1 MSKVWMKGVL
11 KAVVYSVLVA
21 ASTLIFDLLL
31 AEVHLL
37 LPLMRYSSYIH
48 AALVLV
54 LGYKAVS
61 SIAEAV
67 YLSTLEVSDI
77 GTAGSLRAITR
88 IAGVAVLLSMLTS
101 VFNVSPSAAITIGSF
116 SGLVV
121 GFATQNVLTQAVSG
135 IFLAIARPFRIGD
148 HVVIYNRS
156 AGDPREGVVEDI
168 GMMHT
173 TIRSPDGSTRVLI
186 PNNIVFNAII
196 IRKTPGA
203 AE

>member
-1 MSKVWMKGVL
+1 MPKAWMRGVV
-11 KAVVYSVLVA
+11 KAVFYSALVVA
-21 ASTLIFDLLL
+21 AVLLL
-31 AEVHLL
+31 DWLLGEVELL
-37 LPLMRYSSYIH
+37 SPLAAYSSYID
-48 AALVLV
+48 AALILI

-67 YLSTLEVSDI
+67 YLSALEVSDV

-88 IAGVAVLLSMLTS
+88 IAGVAVLLSTLTS
-101 VFNVSPSAAITIGSF
+101 VFNVNPSAAITIGSF

-148 HVVIYNRS
+148 HVIIYNRS

-168 GMMHT
+168 GIMHT
-173 TIRSPDGSTRVLI
+173 AIRCVDGSTRVLI

-196 IRKTPGA
+196 IRKG
-203 AE
+203 EG